1 MILKYIFVLIDGI
14 DSGIITTQAK
24 SHYSHPIIDNETTTP
39 FYHSIRLTRMVISS
53 IIILNLLF
61 LNLLLLIYKGICYRR
76 TKNFNTIDNY
86 DIKAYIIQS
95 TICTNHLFS
104 NLN

>member
-1 MILKYIFVLIDGI
+1 
-14 DSGIITTQAK
+14 AK
-24 SHYSHPIIDNETTTP
+24 SHYSHPIIDNETTP
-39 FYHSIRLTRMVISS
+39 FYHSINEDVINS
-53 IIILNLLF
+53 IIILNLLL

-76 TKNFNTIDNY
+76 TKNFNTIGNY